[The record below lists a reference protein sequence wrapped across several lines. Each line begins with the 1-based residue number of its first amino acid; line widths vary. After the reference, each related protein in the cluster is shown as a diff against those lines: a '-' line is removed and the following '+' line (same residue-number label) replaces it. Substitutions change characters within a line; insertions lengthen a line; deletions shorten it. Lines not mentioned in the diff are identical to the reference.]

1 MSDSEAVG
9 ASAGS
14 KGGAASGVQSAIDYR
29 QLMADVERVVD
40 SLEASDESAP
50 TVQRLANALTRSFAR
65 ELGLTGGR
73 LYLKQADS
81 YRLWATFG
89 DAKPVEKGLRVSSD
103 YRPVELTIA
112 AGTLYMNEEDPS
124 LDRDFEDRIGSNCFA
139 VIVLSNREYL
149 LAFDVA
155 KDHEP
160 DQVLF
165 ALALLRHSIDQK
177 IEQQQVQDVLRE
189 ARRIQSAIMPSEKP
203 TFEGYDLF
211 ARTIP
216 LETVGGDFFDS
227 IPISDKVLGLAIA
240 DVSGHGLP
248 AALQVRDIYMGLR
261 MGLSRDF
268 KIVRTVERLNQII
281 NLSRSTSRFVSMF
294 YGELETGGALIYVN
308 AGHPPPVL
316 IRANGDRRLLD
327 EGGMVLGPLPK
338 ATYRRGFVQ
347 LEPGD
352 LLMAY
357 TDGVVE
363 TAPARVESSAVGSGG
378 EYQDEYG
385 LERLIA
391 SSRRLQHESAETIV
405 KRLFEELA
413 EFSGQQPAADDRTI
427 AAVKFTG

>member
-1 MSDSEAVG
+1 MSELLKAAAKEGDSANGVG
-9 ASAGS
+9 TP
-14 KGGAASGVQSAIDYR
+14 IDYR
-29 QLMADVERVVD
+29 QLMADVERVVG
-40 SLEASDESAP
+40 SLEASDANAP

-73 LYLKQADS
+73 LYLKQGS
-81 YRLWATFG
+81 GYRLWATFG
-89 DAKPVEKGLRVSSD
+89 DAKSVEQGLRVSSD

-112 AGTLYMNEEDPS
+112 AGTLYMNEEDPA
-124 LDRDFEDRIGSNCFA
+124 LDRDFEDHIGSNCFA
-139 VIVLSNREYL
+139 VIVLGDLEYL

-155 KDHEP
+155 NDHEP

-165 ALALLRHSIDQK
+165 ALGLLRHSINQK

-203 TFEGYDLF
+203 VFEGYDLF
-211 ARTIP
+211 AHTIP

-261 MGLSRDF
+261 MGLSQEF

-294 YGELETGGALIYVN
+294 YGELETGGTLIYVN

-316 IRANGDRRLLD
+316 LKASGEQRLLD

-338 ATYRRGFVQ
+338 ATYHRGFVQ

-352 LLMAY
+352 VVIAY

-363 TAPARVESSAVGSGG
+363 TAPRDIEEATAEPHSG
-378 EYQDEYG
+378 EYQPEYG

-391 SSRRLQHESAETIV
+391 TSRAPSTGERSNHRGRLV
-405 KRLFEELA
+405 PR
-413 EFSGQQPAADDRTI
+413 PR
-427 AAVKFTG
+427 